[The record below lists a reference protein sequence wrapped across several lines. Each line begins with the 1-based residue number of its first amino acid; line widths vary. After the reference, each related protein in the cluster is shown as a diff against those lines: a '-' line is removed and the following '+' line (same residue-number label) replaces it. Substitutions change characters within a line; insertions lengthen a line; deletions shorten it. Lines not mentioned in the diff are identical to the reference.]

1 MLDESLGADPA
12 ALASIEERL
21 GAIYSLC
28 HKHHVADADG
38 LIDLRDS
45 LREKLRALDSSDETL
60 EELER
65 DARRAKALAER
76 PLRKYPMPER
86 KRPSVLAGG

>member
-1 MLDESLGADPA
+1 M
-12 ALASIEERL
+12 
-21 GAIYSLC
+21 
-28 HKHHVADADG
+28 ADADG

-65 DARRAKALAER
+65 DARRAKALAREAAQEISNARKEEAER
-76 PLRKYPMPER
+76 FGRRLTEIAMPLGMKIC
-86 KRPSVLAGG
+86 V